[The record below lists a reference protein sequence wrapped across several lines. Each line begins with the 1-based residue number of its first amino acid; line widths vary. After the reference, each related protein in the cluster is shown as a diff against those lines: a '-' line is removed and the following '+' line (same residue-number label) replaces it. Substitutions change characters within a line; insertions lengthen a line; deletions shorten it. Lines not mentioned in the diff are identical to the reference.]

1 MQTRYLFAPA
11 LVAGAL
17 LLGACSSDHS
27 SMDMGNGTMADGM
40 AMTDEPVVT
49 IPADATFNA
58 TDVAFARGMIVHH
71 TQAVEMSDLALG
83 RAVSPQLTD
92 LATRI
97 KAAQAPEI
105 AQMTSW
111 LTAWGQPVPGT
122 TVAMDMDM
130 DMDMNMDMGGE
141 GAMPMEGMMSAG
153 DMARLD
159 QAQGTEFEREFYQQM
174 IRHHR
179 GALTMAQAQIDR
191 GKDTA
196 AVALANAIIA
206 SQAVEIAEMEALLAT
221 LA

>member
-40 AMTDEPVVT
+40 AMTDEPAVT

-111 LTAWGQPVPGT
+111 LTAWGQPVPDT
-122 TVAMDMDM
+122 TDAMDMD
-130 DMDMNMDMGGE
+130 MDMGGE

-159 QAQGTEFEREFYQQM
+159 QAQGTEFEREFYQEM

-221 LA
+221 LP

>member
-40 AMTDEPVVT
+40 AMTDEPAVT

-122 TVAMDMDM
+122 TGGMDMDM
-130 DMDMNMDMGGE
+130 DMDMGGE
-141 GAMPMEGMMSAG
+141 GAMPMEGMMSAE
-153 DMARLD
+153 DMTRLD

-179 GALTMAQAQIDR
+179 GALMMAQAQIDG